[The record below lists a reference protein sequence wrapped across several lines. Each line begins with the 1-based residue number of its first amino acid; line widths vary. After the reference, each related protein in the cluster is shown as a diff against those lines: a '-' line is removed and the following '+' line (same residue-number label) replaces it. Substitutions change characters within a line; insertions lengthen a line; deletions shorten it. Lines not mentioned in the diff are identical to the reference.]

1 MEKTSAGEKLPAW
14 CVETFLRSDPTIRY
28 KIAYGG
34 RGSGKSWA
42 FAIMAIMRAAYK
54 PIRVLCAREL
64 QNSVRDSVHTLI
76 KDQIVSLGMSGHFI
90 IREREILGRNG
101 SSFMFK
107 GLRGM
112 RNDASEIKSLEGV
125 DICWVEEAQMI
136 SAASL
141 ETLLPTIRKPRSEIW
156 FTMNPSL
163 ASDPVYQMINEPP
176 NNAVVR
182 KVNWNDNPWFSDTS
196 LVAEKDYKQRVDPD
210 GYRHVWEGECRSYS
224 DAQILKHK
232 YVVDVFE
239 PQPHWSIYQGADWG
253 FSQDPT
259 TLMRVYV
266 DESVLYVH
274 RECYEVGCEIDAT
287 PALFDNV
294 SDSYY
299 DARRVITRADPAR
312 PETIS
317 YLNRHGYPN
326 IKSHSHWKGSV
337 EDGIQFLRSFER
349 IIIHPQCKHAI
360 EEASLWSF
368 QVDKKSGDVLPKV
381 QDGNDHCWDAIRY
394 ALSPLIKKRT
404 IPMVTGNIAGL

>member
-1 MEKTSAGEKLPAW
+1 MERNSAGERLPAW
-14 CVETFLRSDPTIRY
+14 CTETFLRSEPNVRY

-42 FAIMAIMRAAYK
+42 FAIMLLMRAAYK
-54 PIRVLCAREL
+54 PVRVLCAREL
-64 QNSVRDSVHTLI
+64 QNSVRDSVHTLL
-76 KDQIVSLGMSGHFI
+76 KDQIVALGVTAHFQVK
-90 IREREILGRNG
+90 EREIVGRNG
-101 SSFMFK
+101 SSIIFK

-141 ETLLPTIRKPRSEIW
+141 ETLLPTIRKPNAEIW

-163 ASDPVYQMINEPP
+163 ATDPVYEMVQTPP
-176 NNAVVR
+176 ANAVTR
-182 KVNWNDNPWFSDTS
+182 KVNWNDNPWFHETS
-196 LVAEKDYKQRVDPD
+196 LVAEKDYKQRVDPE

-224 DAQILKHK
+224 DAQILKQK
-232 YVVDVFE
+232 YIVDVFE
-239 PQPHWSIYQGADWG
+239 PQPYWSVYQGADWG

-259 TLMRVYV
+259 TLLRVYV
-266 DESVLYVH
+266 HEATLFVH
-274 RECYEVGCEIDAT
+274 REAYAVGCEIDNT
-287 PALFDNV
+287 PALFDTV
-294 SDSYY
+294 SDDYF
-299 DARRVITRADPAR
+299 DARQVLTRGDPAR

-337 EDGIQFLRSFER
+337 EDGIQFLRSFET
-349 IIIHPQCKHAI
+349 IVIHPQCKHAI

-368 QVDKKSGDVLPKV
+368 KIDKRSGDVLPQV

-394 ALSPLIKKRT
+394 ALAPLIKKRT